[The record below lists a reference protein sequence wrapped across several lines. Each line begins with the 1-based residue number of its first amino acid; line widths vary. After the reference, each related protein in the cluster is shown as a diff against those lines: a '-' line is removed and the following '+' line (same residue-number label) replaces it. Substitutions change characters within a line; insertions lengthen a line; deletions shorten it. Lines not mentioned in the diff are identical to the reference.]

1 MSETE
6 RDTVTI
12 LTHSYLDG
20 YTQNISRPFGGGL
33 ERYVHA
39 LCQVVTGMGLRPVVY
54 QLSYFGAFDT
64 VYEGV
69 RVRGW
74 TYETDKIAAAFEEMA
89 EAADGLIIYGS
100 CIWHPIRYR
109 PRSIGIC
116 HGISWDRH
124 DMTREAKQD
133 VAAIINEAIRQL
145 DRVVSV
151 DSQFLTYCRSVCCY
165 SDPASII
172 LLPNAVDT
180 DWFTP
185 GRGSEAQSKPLRVL
199 FPRRLSY
206 ERGVVPMMLLTDA
219 ILQEYP
225 NVIIEFAGELVEGT
239 TIAAAFHLWVDAHP
253 NKARIAHRTYSFSEV
268 REAYRNADIAVIPT
282 IFSEGT
288 SLACLEAMSCGLPVV
303 SANVGGLN
311 DIVIDGMNGRL
322 VSPRAQA
329 LTEAVRALLD
339 DEDKRLSM
347 SQMARQTA
355 LAFDQR
361 KWNEQWRGI
370 IAEQLGRLR

>member
-1 MSETE
+1 
-6 RDTVTI
+6 
-12 LTHSYLDG
+12 
-20 YTQNISRPFGGGL
+20 
-33 ERYVHA
+33 
-39 LCQVVTGMGLRPVVY
+39 MGLRPVVH

-89 EAADGLIIYGS
+89 EAAEGLIIYGS
-100 CIWHPIRYR
+100 CIWHPIQYR
-109 PRSIGIC
+109 PGSIGIC

-124 DMTREAKQD
+124 NMTREAKQD
-133 VAAIINEAIRQL
+133 VSAIINEAISQL

-165 SDPASII
+165 SDPARII

-185 GRGSEAQSKPLRVL
+185 GRGSEAQSKPLRLL

-225 NVIIEFAGELVEGT
+225 NVVIEFAGELVEGT
-239 TIAAAFHLWVDAHP
+239 TIATAFHLWVDAHP
-253 NKARIAHRTYSFSEV
+253 SKARIEHRTYSFSEV

-288 SLACLEAMSCGLPVV
+288 SLACLEAMSCGIPVV

-339 DEDKRLSM
+339 DETKRLSM

-370 IAEQLGRLR
+370 IEEQLRRLK